1 MTEFGRTPFLTAQ
14 EFQDLGYAMVI
25 WPVSHLRV
33 AAKAWEQ
40 LYAQIAAEGGTQNAL
55 DRMQTR
61 AELYATIGYHRYE
74 ELDASLVKTV
84 IPTGM
89 PQKA

>member
-14 EFQDLGYAMVI
+14 EFEDLGYAMVI

-33 AAKAWEQ
+33 AARAMET
-40 LYAQIAAEGGTQNAL
+40 LYTAIRTDGGTQNQL

-61 AELYATIGYHRYE
+61 AQLYETIGYHAYE
-74 ELDASLVKTV
+74 SLDSSLVKTV
-84 IPTGM
+84 IPDGM
-89 PQKA
+89 PQ